1 MDAMYEGP
9 LYRVHNGS
17 IERFVE
23 GYAYYDVDWG
33 QSYTEDNWV
42 PICKNTPENRR
53 KYNLS

>member
-17 IERFVE
+17 IETFVE

-33 QSYTEDNWV
+33 QSYTEDKWV
-42 PICKNTPENRR
+42 RMCKDTPENRR
-53 KYNLS
+53 IYGLS